1 MEKLLQV
8 SNLRVSFAARETE
21 TEAVRG
27 VSFELRKGETLG
39 IVGESGSGKSVTARA
54 IMRLLPEASSRVKSG
69 EILFLGQNLAQ
80 KTRKEMEQIR
90 GKEIGMI
97 FQDPMTSLNPTL
109 RIGEQIA
116 ETLRKHRKMSK
127 REARTEA
134 VEMLKLVGI
143 RDPETRFNQY
153 PHEFSGGMRQRAM
166 IAIAL
171 ACRPSLLIADEPTTA
186 LDVTIQ
192 AQILN
197 VMKQMQEKL
206 GTSIILITHDLGVV
220 AGMCDRVVVMK
231 SGEIVEEGTTAE
243 LFANPQHPYT
253 KKLLNALPR
262 LDEPKKPKRAR
273 ADASVGEAGGAGGGL
288 AGEAADATE
297 RRVESLS
304 RKAGTAADGAD
315 RHVESRLTEQGG
327 GTQSLS
333 EDRPLLEVRSL
344 QQHFNLGKGRTLRAV
359 NDISF
364 FIREGETLGMVGE
377 SGSGKSTTGRAI
389 LRLHEPTSG
398 DVLYRGMAVNRL
410 SPKEMKLMRREMQ
423 MIFQDPYASLNP
435 RLKILDIIGEAMD
448 VHGLSQ
454 NPVQRRARVEELLEM
469 VGLDPAFAL
478 RYPHEFS
485 GGQRQRIGI
494 ARALAVEPKFIVCD
508 EPLSALDVSI
518 QSQIVTLLEDLQQK
532 LGLTYLFIAHD
543 LSMVKHISDRVAV
556 MYAGKIV
563 ELAESEELYRNP
575 QHPYTKSLLAAI
587 PVPDPAIEA
596 KKKRVLM
603 EEDVREDKY
612 GLEGSELVEVSPGHW
627 VAMPAGTA
635 ELAGD

>member
-8 SNLRVSFAARETE
+8 SNLRVSFVARETE

-27 VSFELRKGETLG
+27 VSFELNKGETLG

-69 EILFLGQNLAQ
+69 EVMFLGQNLAQ
-80 KTRKEMEQIR
+80 KSRKEMEGIR
-90 GKEIGMI
+90 GRDIGMI

-116 ETLRKHRKMSK
+116 ETLRKHRKISK
-127 REARTEA
+127 REAKTEA

-206 GTSIILITHDLGVV
+206 GTAIVLITHDLGVV

-231 SGEIVEEGTTAE
+231 SGEIVEEGRTE
-243 LFANPQHPYT
+243 DIFANPQHPYT

-262 LDEPKKPKRAR
+262 LDEPKKPKPGRAFQ
-273 ADASVGEAGGAGGGL
+273 AGSG
-288 AGEAADATE
+288 
-297 RRVESLS
+297 SLS
-304 RKAGTAADGAD
+304 GENANDVHIDAPGK
-315 RHVESRLTEQGG
+315 
-327 GTQSLS
+327 TQPAVSS
-333 EDRPLLEVRSL
+333 NNATPAPRPLLEVRSL
-344 QQHFNLGKGRTLRAV
+344 QQHFNLGKGRTLKAV

-410 SPKEMKLMRREMQ
+410 SAKEMKQMRREMQ

-435 RLKILDIIGEAMD
+435 RLKVLDIIGEAMD
-448 VHGLSQ
+448 VHGLTKDA
-454 NPVQRRARVEELLEM
+454 NQRRARVEELLEM

-563 ELAESEELYRNP
+563 ELAESEELYNNP
-575 QHPYTKSLLAAI
+575 QHPYTQSLLAAI
-587 PVPDPAIEA
+587 PVPDPTIEA
-596 KKKRVLM
+596 KKKRTLL
-603 EEDVREDKY
+603 EEDHGEDKY

-627 VAMPAGTA
+627 VAVRAK

>member
-8 SNLRVSFAARETE
+8 SNLRVSFVARETE

-27 VSFELRKGETLG
+27 VSFELNKGETLG

-69 EILFLGQNLAQ
+69 EVMFLGQNLAQ
-80 KTRKEMEQIR
+80 KSRKEMEAIR
-90 GKEIGMI
+90 GRDIGMI

-116 ETLRKHRKMSK
+116 ETLRKHRKISK
-127 REARTEA
+127 REAKTEA

-206 GTSIILITHDLGVV
+206 GTAIVLITHDLGVV

-231 SGEIVEEGTTAE
+231 SGEIVEEGRTADI
-243 LFANPQHPYT
+243 FANPQHPYT

-262 LDEPKKPKRAR
+262 LDEPKKRKPGRI
-273 ADASVGEAGGAGGGL
+273 VGKT
-288 AGEAADATE
+288 DTSTIVSTE
-297 RRVESLS
+297 DTP
-304 RKAGTAADGAD
+304 AP
-315 RHVESRLTEQGG
+315 
-327 GTQSLS
+327 
-333 EDRPLLEVRSL
+333 RPLLEVRSL
-344 QQHFNLGKGRTLRAV
+344 QQHFNLGKGRTLKAV

-410 SPKEMKLMRREMQ
+410 SAKEMKLMRREMQ

-435 RLKILDIIGEAMD
+435 RLKVLDIIGEAMD
-448 VHGLSQ
+448 VHGLTKDA
-454 NPVQRRARVEELLEM
+454 NQRRARVEELLEM

-563 ELAESEELYRNP
+563 ELAESEELYNNP

-587 PVPDPAIEA
+587 PVPDPTIEA
-596 KKKRVLM
+596 KKKRTLM
-603 EEDVREDKY
+603 EEDHGEDKY

-627 VAMPAGTA
+627 VAVQTK